1 MNPDL
6 SEEYSDYL
14 DSGEYMTYM
23 EWLEVRL
30 VFWRRRAWISFFVGM
45 SAALAGLVAVVV

>member
-30 VFWRRRAWISFFVGM
+30 VFWRRAAWV
-45 SAALAGLVAVVV
+45 AVLAGLVAVVV

>member
-14 DSGEYMTYM
+14 DSGEYMTYT

-30 VFWRRRAWISFFVGM
+30 VFWRRAAWVAAVCAFV
-45 SAALAGLVAVVV
+45 AALI